1 MWFNKKKYDWIV
13 PIMVCLG
20 KTHYKKLQGLL
31 RLLHIVLLHKS
42 GDQRD
47 EVEKELQEK
56 FHVKAMPDI
65 EKGVAEM
72 CNLSEGIYRDGLE
85 AGMAQGM

>member
-1 MWFNKKKYDWIV
+1 
-13 PIMVCLG
+13 MVCLG
-20 KTHYKKLQGLL
+20 KTHY
-31 RLLHIVLLHKS
+31 
-42 GDQRD
+42 
-47 EVEKELQEK
+47 KELQEK